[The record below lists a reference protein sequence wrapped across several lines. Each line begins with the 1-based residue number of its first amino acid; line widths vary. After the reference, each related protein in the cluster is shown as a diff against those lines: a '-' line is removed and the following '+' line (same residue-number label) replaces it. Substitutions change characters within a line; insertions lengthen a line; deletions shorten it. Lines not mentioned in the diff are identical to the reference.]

1 MRVAVSVLLAASA
14 FAVAGC
20 ATSPAPAP
28 VASAPPPT
36 PASAP
41 PAAGLAPDDLVGRWG
56 LAAFHKEGDR
66 ARTTANARGQCGQPY
81 TIARG
86 PNGGVLMH
94 LADQTQPTEL
104 RTKAGP
110 GGTRF
115 IGPEGPAGDPND
127 REVVAFDGRTM
138 LLRWVD
144 PEVSGRYGTMVYV
157 RCGTATAARR

>member
-1 MRVAVSVLLAASA
+1 MRSAVTITLAASSL
-14 FAVAGC
+14 VLAGC
-20 ATSPAPAP
+20 ATSPPPP
-28 VASAPPPT
+28 VATAAPIAG
-36 PASAP
+36 PAAAP
-41 PAAGLAPDDLVGRWG
+41 PAPGLAPDDLVGRWG

-86 PNGGVLMH
+86 PTGGVMMH
-94 LADQTQPTEL
+94 LADQTQPSEL

-110 GGTRF
+110 GGTRY
-115 IGPEGPAGDPND
+115 IGPEGPAGDPAD

-157 RCGTATAARR
+157 RCGSATARR